1 MMFRG
6 SFSLSRVLALP
17 FVFCLLLVDT
27 GDARAQRIT
36 DDLVLSR
43 PPGFG
48 EVRPGHV
55 ETKPISASP
64 FSISEAETM
73 LLDKTHQREHGWTAA
88 SEEDVSEFEMF
99 FDTSNALYSRGSSD
113 LSLLLNELR
122 VVPASFDGTL
132 LSRAKLQTAMHIGG
146 FVDGAWTGLV
156 RVMTVPSL
164 GRVVLEEYDYVAA
177 GSYFVIAEEIVDFQI
192 NGRPATFD
200 VWRAPSRKSFTE
212 LVWFTENKHFRLLV
226 NGTVQP
232 ASQRYRNL
240 IELAW
245 ALR

>member
-1 MMFRG
+1 MLRL

-17 FVFCLLLVDT
+17 FVFCLVLVDT
-27 GDARAQRIT
+27 GDTRAQRIT
-36 DDLVLSR
+36 DDLVLVR

-55 ETKPISASP
+55 ETKPLSESP
-64 FSISEAETM
+64 FSTSEAETM
-73 LLDKTHQREHGWTAA
+73 VLEKTHQREHGWTAA
-88 SEEDVSEFEMF
+88 SEEDVSEFEIF
-99 FDTSNALYSRGSSD
+99 FDTSNELYSRGRSD
-113 LSLLLNELR
+113 LSLLLNGLR
-122 VVPASFDGTL
+122 VVPTSFDGTL
-132 LSRAKLQTAMHIGG
+132 LSRARLHTAMQIGG

-177 GSYFVIAEEIVDFQI
+177 GSHIMLAEEIVDFQI
-192 NGRPATFD
+192 NGKPATFD

>member
-1 MMFRG
+1 MMLRL
-6 SFSLSRVLALP
+6 SFSLPRVLALP

-27 GDARAQRIT
+27 GDTRAQRIT
-36 DDLVLSR
+36 DDLVLVR

-55 ETKPISASP
+55 ESKPISESP

-73 LLDKTHQREHGWTAA
+73 VLDKAHQREHGWTAA

-99 FDTSNALYSRGSSD
+99 FDTSSELYSRGRSD
-113 LSLLLNELR
+113 ISLLLNGLR
-122 VVPASFDGTL
+122 VVPTSFDGTL
-132 LSRAKLQTAMHIGG
+132 LSRARLHTAMQIGG

-177 GSYFVIAEEIVDFQI
+177 GSHIMLAEEIVDFQI
-192 NGRPATFD
+192 NGKPATFD
-200 VWRAPSRKSFTE
+200 VWRAPSQESFTE